1 MPLMRNSAPSTNS
14 PFPGSEFGL
23 FFQQSLRAFS
33 VTASLCPSSKFL
45 AGALLR
51 SVDFDAS
58 RVIVELG
65 SGTGAVTSEILRRM
79 SPSCRLYA
87 LDINP
92 AFVSYVRRKIQDP
105 RFIPI
110 LGRAEQLGSI
120 LSREGVGSADAIVSS
135 LGLTTMHHEQ
145 RCTIVGQLRA
155 HLNRRGVLTQFQY
168 VHAHGS
174 PRWLSNLGICRFSEE
189 EFLRQHFGGVRTE
202 RVFRNFPP
210 ATVFTCRP

>member
-1 MPLMRNSAPSTNS
+1 MRNSASGPNN
-14 PFPGSEFGL
+14 PLPGSEFGL
-23 FFQQSLRAFS
+23 FFQQSLRSFS
-33 VTASLCPSSKFL
+33 VTASLCPSSKSL

-51 SVDFDAS
+51 SVDFDS
-58 RVIVELG
+58 STVIVELG

-79 SPSCRLYA
+79 SPDCRLYA

-92 AFVSYVRRKIQDP
+92 AFVSYLRRKIQDP
-105 RFIPI
+105 RLVPI
-110 LGRAEQLGSI
+110 LGPAEHLGSI
-120 LSREGVGSADAIVSS
+120 LRREGVRSADAIVSS
-135 LGLTTMHHEQ
+135 LGLSTMPHEL
-145 RCTIVGQLRA
+145 RCAIVRQLRA
-155 HLNRRGVLTQFQY
+155 HLNKRGVLTQFQY

-174 PRWLSNLGICRFSEE
+174 PRWLSNLGVFRFAEE

>member
-1 MPLMRNSAPSTNS
+1 MRNSASGSES

-33 VTASLCPSSKFL
+33 VTASLCPSSKSL

-51 SVDFDAS
+51 SVDFATS
-58 RVIVELG
+58 TVIVELG

-79 SPSCRLYA
+79 SPDCRLYA
-87 LDINP
+87 IDINP
-92 AFVSYVRRKIQDP
+92 AFVSYVRRKIQDH
-105 RFIPI
+105 RFFPI

-120 LSREGVGSADAIVSS
+120 LNREGLCSADAIVSS
-135 LGLTTMHHEQ
+135 LGLTTMAHEQ
-145 RCTIVGQLRA
+145 RCAIVQELRS
-155 HLNRRGVLTQFQY
+155 HLNKRGVLTQFQY

-189 EFLRQHFGGVRTE
+189 EFLCQHFGRVRTE